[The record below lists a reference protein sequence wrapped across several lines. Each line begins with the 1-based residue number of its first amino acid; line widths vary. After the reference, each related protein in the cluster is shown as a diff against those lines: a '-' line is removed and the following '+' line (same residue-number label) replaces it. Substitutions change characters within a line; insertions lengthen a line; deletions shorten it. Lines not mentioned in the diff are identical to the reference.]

1 MRQLLLALL
10 LVVVVGCGNSDTAPD
25 EQPVKPTAD
34 AAESTNAAT
43 HEPQDASHTGDSGH
57 ESVAAGSG
65 DAEEDPRW
73 YERFV
78 VSQDNQRALQSGTI
92 KARETVTIDLE
103 AKNKRHIG
111 FGTNVFQDDIRFADG
126 ETITFH
132 QTKGAKV
139 GIGVTSTDGNG
150 GGQEFTPVDG
160 VLSFQLENKSNHT
173 LKYVIY
179 EFVGNE
185 EAVPHPTSGN
195 ATNSQSQTPDG
206 VPVVNSIGMR
216 FVPISAGTFTM
227 GEGKTAHKVTLT
239 QAFELGQHE
248 VTQEQY
254 EKVMGKNPS
263 KFKGKQNPVEMV
275 SSNDAVEFCRK
286 LSELPAEKA
295 GGYGYR
301 LPTEAEWEYACRAGT
316 TTRYSFGDDPS
327 QFGEYAWFVGNSRK
341 TTHSVNKKKPNPWRI
356 YDLYGNVEEWCSD
369 FYGELPSSRV
379 TDPKGPSSGRYLVFR
394 GGGAVNTADHC
405 RSATR
410 SRKEPTFRNSNLGFR
425 VVRSPIRNQVAKP
438 GSKPAKAV
446 VPVVNSIGMRFV
458 NIPSGKFNIG
468 GKKDGPQVTLSRPFQ
483 MGQYEVTQEQYQ
495 KVMGTNPS
503 RFSGPQHPVERVNWY
518 DAVDFCRKLSELPE
532 EKKLAYVYRL
542 PTQAEWEYAGRA
554 GATTVF
560 SFGDSDAELGKY
572 AWYSKNSGF
581 TTHPVGEKNPNV
593 WGLHDM
599 HGNVQEWCQ
608 DNVMKYS
615 SGVVDPIGNAASKF
629 RCLRGGMWL
638 WGSDY
643 HRFTYCPGIRP
654 NDRDR
659 SGTTGFRVV
668 RTHVE

>member
-1 MRQLLLALL
+1 M
-10 LVVVVGCGNSDTAPD
+10 VGCGNSDTAPV
-25 EQPVKPTAD
+25 EQVVKPGAD
-34 AAESTNAAT
+34 TTGSTNAAT
-43 HEPQDASHTGDSGH
+43 VEPQDASRTGDSGP

-65 DAEEDPRW
+65 DTEEDPRW

-78 VSQDNQRALQSGTI
+78 VNQDNQKALQSGTI
-92 KARETVTIDLE
+92 KAREAITIDLE

-111 FGTNVFQDDIRFADG
+111 FGTNVFQDGISFKDG

-132 QTKGAKV
+132 QTKGAV
-139 GIGVTSTDGNG
+139 AGIGVTSTDGNG

-160 VLSFQLENKSNHT
+160 QLSFQLENNSNHT

-179 EFVGNE
+179 EVVENK
-185 EAVPHPTSGN
+185 EAVPHPTSTN
-195 ATNSQSQTPDG
+195 ATASQSQTQGG
-206 VPVVNSIGMR
+206 VPVVNSIGMHL
-216 FVPISAGTFTM
+216 VPIPAGTFTRGQ
-227 GEGKTAHKVTLT
+227 GESAHKVTLT
-239 QAFELGQHE
+239 QAFHLGQYE

-254 EKVMGKNPS
+254 KQVMGSNPS
-263 KFKGKQNPVEMV
+263 GFKEATHPVETV
-275 SSNDAVEFCRK
+275 NWSEAVEFCRK
-286 LSELPAEKA
+286 LSAMPQEKSA
-295 GGYGYR
+295 GFIYR
-301 LPTEAEWEYACRAGT
+301 LPTDAEWEYASRAGT
-316 TTRYSFGDDPS
+316 TTGFSFGDASDEMGNYGWLTSNS
-327 QFGEYAWFVGNSRK
+327 QE
-341 TTHSVNKKKPNPWRI
+341 TTHPIGQKKPNPWGL
-356 YDLYGNVEEWCSD
+356 YDMYGNVWEWCLDWDGRRSSD
-369 FYGELPSSRV
+369 RSVPV
-379 TDPKGPSSGRYLVFR
+379 TDPTGPASGSLRVFR
-394 GGGAVNTADHC
+394 GGGWKSSPRNCHPDNRGKLAEVYRGNT
-405 RSATR
+405 
-410 SRKEPTFRNSNLGFR
+410 LGFR
-425 VVRSPIRNQVAKP
+425 VIRTLARPV
-438 GSKPAKAV
+438 SKPSKAV
-446 VPVVNSIGMRFV
+446 ATVVNSIGMRFV
-458 NIPSGKFNIG
+458 KIPSGKFNIG

-503 RFSGPQHPVERVNWY
+503 RFSGPQNPVERVNWY

-560 SFGDSDAELGKY
+560 SFGDSDAELGMY

-643 HRFTYCPGIRP
+643 HRFTHCPGIRP